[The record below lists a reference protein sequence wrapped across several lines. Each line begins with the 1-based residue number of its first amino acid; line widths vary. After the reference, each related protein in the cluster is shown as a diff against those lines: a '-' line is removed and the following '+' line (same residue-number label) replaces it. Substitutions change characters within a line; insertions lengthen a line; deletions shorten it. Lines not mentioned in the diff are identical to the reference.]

1 LVISVAGRNRGARL
15 NHPDDHY
22 ARGLGFN
29 RRSNLRRNESADDLD
44 LKRKSVF
51 DFNPSFDFNLHWLIV
66 LNCNSADDSYWHC
79 LTRPALIEKRLR
91 VSDPGKERDHERSVQ
106 EH

>member
-44 LKRKSVF
+44 LKRKS
-51 DFNPSFDFNLHWLIV
+51 DFNLHWLIV